1 MMGAGRVRVCE
12 GVIVPC
18 IVTSMQSRL
27 HGRCGGHGGCGGW
40 REGMQGVAG
49 VISRVARHTH
59 ASVSWR
65 MSHGRTL
72 PASALDL

>member
-1 MMGAGRVRVCE
+1 M
-12 GVIVPC
+12 
-18 IVTSMQSRL
+18 
-27 HGRCGGHGGCGGW
+27 

-65 MSHGRTL
+65 MPHGRTL

>member
-27 HGRCGGHGGCGGW
+27 HGRCGGHGGG

>member
-27 HGRCGGHGGCGGW
+27 HGRCGGHGGGRG
-40 REGMQGVAG
+40 GMQGVAG